1 MADQNITAL
10 PVATTPESSDRILLV
25 GATEEKLINYD
36 ELADA
41 ILRKIASKNFT
52 LDQGNKTLLAALNE
66 LNSKT
71 SKTTFNGNI
80 SRVTFR
86 SGAAEINNVYLD
98 FWTNDGKRTTLG
110 FYSDS
115 SSIQLSKDDVVIW
128 TINGK

>member
-1 MADQNITAL
+1 MSRQQTMVFVLTRYYFA
-10 PVATTPESSDRILLV
+10 
-25 GATEEKLINYD
+25 
-36 ELADA
+36 
-41 ILRKIASKNFT
+41 
-52 LDQGNKTLLAALNE
+52 

-80 SRVTFR
+80 NRVTFR

-98 FWTNDGKRTTLG
+98 FWTNDGKRTTLE

-115 SSIQLSKDDVVIW
+115 GIQLSKDDVVIW

>member
-1 MADQNITAL
+1 MNLKEHCIT
-10 PVATTPESSDRILLV
+10 
-25 GATEEKLINYD
+25 
-36 ELADA
+36 
-41 ILRKIASKNFT
+41 SK
-52 LDQGNKTLLAALNE
+52 

-80 SRVTFR
+80 NRVTFR

-115 SSIQLSKDDVVIW
+115 GIQLSKDEVVIW